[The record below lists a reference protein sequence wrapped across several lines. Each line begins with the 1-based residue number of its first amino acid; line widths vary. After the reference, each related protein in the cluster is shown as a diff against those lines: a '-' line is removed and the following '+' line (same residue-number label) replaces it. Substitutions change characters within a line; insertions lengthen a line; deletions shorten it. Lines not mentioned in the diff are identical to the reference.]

1 MTKNIFY
8 VYAYLRDKDSK
19 TAKIGT
25 PYYIG
30 KGKGNRITRDHK
42 KIPVPTKEENIL
54 IVAEGLTELWSL
66 AFERQ
71 LIRWYGRKDLGTG
84 ILLNKTDGGDGV
96 SGIIQSATTRQKRSD
111 ALTGRKQPNISAAL
125 KGIPKSAEH
134 NAKNSASKLGV
145 KKPKIAEALAGKQ
158 NKLGK
163 TNKNPYPLKGLPK
176 PKISCKHCGFM
187 ASIPS
192 IARYHNNNCKKKETV

>member
-1 MTKNIFY
+1 MLIDIY
-8 VYAYLRDKDSK
+8 VPPQSGFLPAWHGKTQTIEKSK
-19 TAKIGT
+19 C
-25 PYYIG
+25 
-30 KGKGNRITRDHK
+30 N
-42 KIPVPTKEENIL
+42 
-54 IVAEGLTELWSL
+54 
-66 AFERQ
+66 F
-71 LIRWYGRKDLGTG
+71 
-84 ILLNKTDGGDGV
+84 LNKTDGGDGV